1 MNTKIMTLALCALAA
16 TSALQA
22 QEPAQQPARKTAFV
36 KDGSAHWFLEVGDAA
51 TLSLGGYNYDVK
63 KFGDRVSYLNPT
75 LAVGRW
81 IRPSF
86 GMRLQLQGGQ
96 LYDYAKP
103 VALFGATPATDYI
116 RHKVGYGFASLDFLF
131 DVESFFGVYRE
142 DRFFHFI
149 PFLGVGAGYKHSDKA
164 CSYTDA
170 SQRFSPQA
178 NAGAQIKLRL
188 SRCVDFNL
196 EGKITATDLH
206 LPSSGE
212 ARVAGTPSE
221 NFSTSNFIAQ
231 AGASLTFHLGR
242 KAFEAVTPN
251 DADLIAG
258 LNGQINALRAEN
270 AELSKRPVNCPDV
283 ALPVADSKVIGNVI
297 YFRLNSAVVDKNQ
310 MVNVYNIAEYA
321 KSNTETITLVGYAD
335 RKTGNPAYNLALSKR
350 RAEAVADILVKK
362 YGISRDRLKIDWK
375 GDTVQPY
382 DENVWNRIVLMS
394 AE

>member
-1 MNTKIMTLALCALAA
+1 MTLALCALAA

-96 LYDYAKP
+96 LYDYATP
-103 VALFGATPATDYI
+103 VAHFGAAPAVDYA

-149 PFLGVGAGYKHSDKA
+149 PFLGVGAGYKRA
-164 CSYTDA
+164 
-170 SQRFSPQA
+170 A

-242 KAFEAVTPN
+242 KAFQAVTPN

-310 MVNVYNIAEYA
+310 MVNFYNIAEYA